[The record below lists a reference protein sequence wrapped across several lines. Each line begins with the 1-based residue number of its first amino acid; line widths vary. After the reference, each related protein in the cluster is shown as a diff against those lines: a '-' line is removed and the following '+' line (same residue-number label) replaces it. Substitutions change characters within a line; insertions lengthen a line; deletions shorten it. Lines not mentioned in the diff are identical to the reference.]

1 MSQDPNFTCR
11 DNDLS
16 IFYILME
23 FLRAIQCTCT
33 TLIFWCL
40 ILFTDYKHRVVT
52 KFIKEIYSL
61 LSLFLHNYLD
71 LSYLILWMIW
81 ENTTAYSRLLSSLI
95 KIDLLSKSF
104 RYILS
109 IKLIDRMIDEDGNNK
124 NFIHLYYLGERKTG
138 NQFYILKRF
147 SRCFMVV
154 FQEYMKSLNLNK
166 VSQISHH
173 GIEK

>member
-1 MSQDPNFTCR
+1 MN
-11 DNDLS
+11 
-16 IFYILME
+16 IVYI
-23 FLRAIQCTCT
+23 
-33 TLIFWCL
+33 
-40 ILFTDYKHRVVT
+40 T
-52 KFIKEIYSL
+52 KFIKEVYLL
-61 LSLFLHNYLD
+61 LSLFLHNHSD
-71 LSYLILWMIW
+71 LSYLILWMIE
-81 ENTTAYSRLLSSLI
+81 ENTTTYSRPLSSLV
-95 KIDLLSKSF
+95 KLDLSSKSF

-138 NQFYILKRF
+138 NQFYLLKRF